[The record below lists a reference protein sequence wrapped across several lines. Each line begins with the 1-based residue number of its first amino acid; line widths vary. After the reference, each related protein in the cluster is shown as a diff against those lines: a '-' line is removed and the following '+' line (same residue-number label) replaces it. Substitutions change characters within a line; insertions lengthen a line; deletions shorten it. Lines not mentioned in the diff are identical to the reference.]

1 MQHANKFLKLCQE
14 AKDRITECTIDEMI
28 KRKKDGENFL
38 LIDVR
43 EENEFRKG
51 AIPDSIHLG
60 KGILERD
67 IEQVAPSSDTCI
79 ILYCGGGY
87 RSAIAAE
94 SLQKMGYSA
103 VESMDGGFRGWVM
116 SGHPIEIV

>member
-1 MQHANKFLKLCQE
+1 MLFPAE
-14 AKDRITECTIDEMI
+14 R
-28 KRKKDGENFL
+28 L
-38 LIDVR
+38 LEVFILTLPPVLLDLSC
-43 EENEFRKG
+43 KG
-51 AIPDSIHLG
+51 V
-60 KGILERD
+60 LERD
-67 IEQVAPSSDTCI
+67 IEQVAPNPDSSI

-116 SGHPIEIV
+116 SGHPIEIA